1 MSLRTH
7 NLYDDGEKDMKKKA
21 GYIIV
26 ALGIIIVLISGIKG
40 YKIFEMIWDE
50 TCTWEVYAGALAG
63 FIVSMDF
70 VGLIIALIGIYSLK
84 DCS

>member
-1 MSLRTH
+1 LT
-7 NLYDDGEKDMKKKA
+7 LPYDDGEKDMKKKA

-50 TCTWEVYAGALAG
+50 TCTW
-63 FIVSMDF
+63 
-70 VGLIIALIGIYSLK
+70 
-84 DCS
+84 

>member
-1 MSLRTH
+1 
-7 NLYDDGEKDMKKKA
+7 MKKKI
-21 GYIIV
+21 GYILI
-26 ALGIIIVLISGIKG
+26 ALGIIIILVSGIKG
-40 YKIFEMIWDE
+40 YRIFEQIWNE
-50 TCTWEVYAGALAG
+50 TSTWEVYAGALAG

>member
-1 MSLRTH
+1 
-7 NLYDDGEKDMKKKA
+7 MKKKA

-26 ALGIIIVLISGIKG
+26 ASGIIIVLISGIKG

-50 TCTWEVYAGALAG
+50 TCTWEVYAGALTG

-70 VGLIIALIGIYSLK
+70 VGLIMAMIGIQVVRNSSDK
-84 DCS
+84 